1 MLVLHG
7 AWDHLVLL
15 CWIASSPLILAWL
28 FLVVLLSQHN
38 LLFFQNLDLISILNW
53 SRPLGVRR
61 SIGWDEVDLV
71 VLVIFLIILILKAE
85 LVLMRSVSF
94 SGQRVINY
102 VDMWILLL
110 VRVSTWILIQYLN
123 ILLNVLLLN
132 RPPVSGVSSPL
143 ISGWALVSLLLH
155 LHHSSGLSISILSLV
170 LNTFSI
176 LLLSLNLLH
185 RLLLL
190 NLSDFLAWPI
200 LWLWLV
206 LFLLHDLLVL
216 ELDLVVMHLLLVHVH
231 EVIRLYLHLLKHGI
245 DVWVVHCKLLS
256 DFILLPHFLI
266 DDGLVLLLVVGWFV
280 SLMGSGLL
288 AVNFW
293 IDHWSRSGLDMPPLI
308 HLLLWM
314 VSLVWL

>member
-1 MLVLHG
+1 
-7 AWDHLVLL
+7 
-15 CWIASSPLILAWL
+15 
-28 FLVVLLSQHN
+28 
-38 LLFFQNLDLISILNW
+38 
-53 SRPLGVRR
+53 
-61 SIGWDEVDLV
+61 
-71 VLVIFLIILILKAE
+71 
-85 LVLMRSVSF
+85 MRSVSF

-185 RLLLL
+185 RLLVL
-190 NLSDFLAWPI
+190 NLSDFLTWPI

-266 DDGLVLLLVVGWFV
+266 DDSLVLLLVVGRFV

-293 IDHWSRSGLDMPPLI
+293 IDHRSRSGLDMPPLI

-314 VSLVWL
+314 VSLVWLQVNGFSFIIKCVVFDDLSDNFPDIILISHFFKDSGNSIKLSIRHIIIPRDTRDGVLRLEHECDRRVIHNDHICHRSS